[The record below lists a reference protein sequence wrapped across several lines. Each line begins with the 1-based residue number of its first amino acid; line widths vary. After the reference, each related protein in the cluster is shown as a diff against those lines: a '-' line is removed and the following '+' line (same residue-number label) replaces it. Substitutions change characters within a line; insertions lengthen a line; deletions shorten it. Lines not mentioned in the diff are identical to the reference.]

1 MREKTSDERS
11 EILRERGGNRWEWE
25 LEQHVRRKQRDSER
39 QKIRGD
45 EDEAKKEKGNFG
57 GRRDGW

>member
-1 MREKTSDERS
+1 MREEKTSDERS

-45 EDEAKKEKGNFG
+45 EDEA
-57 GRRDGW
+57 